1 MRAACLR
8 RDKER
13 RRESFAVALQRFR
26 ACFQMTLSR
35 GDGRYAEILH
45 DQLQNLYDTLLSE
58 HQVETEQL
66 RTAVMMLQ
74 VKQETQ
80 SEASEAPMGHYDSVE
95 VVGRW
100 LELSERLLEVG
111 RDLSYDYEEESEEE
125 AEMPLVLEGLQMRKA
140 WSVGLQEAQILHRAR
155 NYRTSNIAS
164 SSTLRM
170 NDILRDPSCLQKL
183 VLKPRNPLQLLWSFL
198 GSVFILWD
206 LITIPLEMFDIPSFI
221 SFLENFGNVTLAFW
235 ILDVPSNLIFGRE
248 IKGKVELR
256 PVQLAK
262 EYMYSLLTARS
273 ARLRVNLKRTYIYI

>member
-1 MRAACLR
+1 
-8 RDKER
+8 
-13 RRESFAVALQRFR
+13 
-26 ACFQMTLSR
+26 MTLNR
-35 GDGRYAEILH
+35 GDGKYAEILH

-58 HQVETEQL
+58 HNVETEQL
-66 RTAVMMLQ
+66 RTAIMMLQ
-74 VKQETQ
+74 VKTGPETD
-80 SEASEAPMGHYDSVE
+80 SEASEEPPMRHYDSVE

-125 AEMPLVLEGLQMRKA
+125 AEMPIVVEGLQMRKA
-140 WSVGLQEAQILHRAR
+140 WSVGLQEAQILHRNR

-183 VLKPRNPLQLLWSFL
+183 VLKPRNPLQLLWSFI

-221 SFLENFGNVTLAFW
+221 AFLEYFGNVTLGFW
-235 ILDVPSNLIFGRE
+235 ILDMPTNLIFGRE

-256 PVQLAK
+256 PFQLAK
-262 EYMYSLLTARS
+262 EYMYSLLTARRAFRSHLFS
-273 ARLRVNLKRTYIYI
+273 AAPLPKNPMSAVSSS